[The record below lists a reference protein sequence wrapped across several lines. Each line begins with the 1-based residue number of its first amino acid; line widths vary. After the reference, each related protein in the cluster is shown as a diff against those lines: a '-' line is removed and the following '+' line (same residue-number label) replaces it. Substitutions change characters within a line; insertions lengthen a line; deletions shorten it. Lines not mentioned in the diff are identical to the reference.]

1 MSDANKAVV
10 RRFYEDMLTGH
21 HLEVAGELFTED
33 FVDHDAESPEGRL
46 SGIEGAKQEVGVYIQ
61 AFPDLVV
68 TIEDCLAEGDR
79 VAIRGVL
86 TGTHRGEL
94 AGIPATGQP
103 VKVTVQQSFR
113 LRDGKIAEAWL
124 EIDRLGILQQIGA
137 IPAPTAAAS
146 GG

>member
-1 MSDANKAVV
+1 MSEANKAVV
-10 RRFYEDMLTGH
+10 RRFYEEMLSQH
-21 HLEVAGELFTED
+21 NLEVAAELFTED
-33 FVDHDAESPEGRL
+33 FVDHDADSPEGRL

-61 AFPDLVV
+61 AFPDMVV
-68 TIEDCLAEGDR
+68 TIDDSIAEGDR

-94 AGIPATGQP
+94 AGIPATGKP

-113 LRDGKIAEAWL
+113 LKDGKIAEAWL

-137 IPAPTAAAS
+137 FPAPTAAGTGS
-146 GG
+146 